1 MTSTAKHKKHRSLT
15 SLSTYINE
23 RLKPISISKH
33 KSKRKS
39 KQKKRL
45 KKTRKTKKLSIE
57 VYTFTGDKY
66 KVHINKG
73 STIYNL
79 KHYITKHHGIQFYK
93 QRYLVI
99 PSEKVMEFTN
109 TFHSKKAEKY
119 IHDKYKTYLRNNYV
133 LKEGESYSLFVYE
146 RAISNASLK
155 RFMNYY
161 FERETR
167 RRRTLIE
174 YYGEIEDWDVQG
186 VTDLSRG
193 IDQAE
198 GVIPHPHFFTFNK
211 NLNKWDVG
219 AVTNMTG
226 MFKDCARFNQPLND
240 WDVSQVTLFSRMFS
254 GCERFNQPLDKWDV
268 RKGRSFTRMFGKC
281 NRFNKPLHTWK
292 IGEKHTGFDIH
303 MGAMFAGCV
312 KFNRPLNNWDTSK
325 VFSID
330 GMFNNC
336 QEFDQPLDKWDVS
349 KCKSLGEVFSHCY
362 EFNQPLNSWDVK
374 QVTEFVG
381 LFEHCKKFNRP
392 LHNWNLS
399 NAEQL
404 NSMFI
409 GCIKFDQSLN
419 SWNVRKVKDM
429 TSMFKYCERFN
440 KPLHKWKVYNVVEME
455 SMFEGCKRFD
465 QPLHSW
471 KIENLL
477 NAVAMFRDCTSFKQN
492 ISNWI
497 FPDTN
502 EFEGGWDTIIINPT
516 LHMIKDTPIADI
528 EEYQPTKIYTE
539 NPIKLDE
546 IADFRANPEPYRT
559 IDPYL
564 NHTSFDQEYNH
575 WWDV

>member
-1 MTSTAKHKKHRSLT
+1 MNQTIKYNRKKLNKSRTPLFKYKKKS
-15 SLSTYINE
+15 
-23 RLKPISISKH
+23 LKPISA
-33 KSKRKS
+33 R
-39 KQKKRL
+39 KQKL
-45 KKTRKTKKLSIE
+45 KKTRKTHAKTKKISIE
-57 VYTFTGDKY
+57 VYTFTGDRY

-93 QRYLVI
+93 QRFTVI

-109 TFHSKKAEKY
+109 TFHNKKAEKY
-119 IHDKYKTYLRNNYV
+119 IHDKYKNYLRNNYV
-133 LKEGESYSLFVYE
+133 LKEGETYSLFIEE
-146 RAISNASLK
+146 RAIHNDVLGYY
-155 RFMNYY
+155 MNIYY
-161 FERETR
+161 GAPARAH
-167 RRRTLIE
+167 RRTRLIE

-198 GVIPHPHFFTFNK
+198 GIIPHPHFFTFNK

-226 MFKDCARFNQPLND
+226 MFKDCTQFNQPLND
-240 WDVSQVTLFSRMFS
+240 WDVSQVILFSRMFS

-268 RKGRSFTRMFGKC
+268 RKGRSFTRMFGRCK
-281 NRFNKPLHTWK
+281 RFNKPLHTWK

-303 MGAMFAGCV
+303 MGSMFSGCV
-312 KFNRPLNNWDTSK
+312 KFNQPLNNWDTSK

-336 QEFDQPLDKWDVS
+336 QEFNQPLDKWDVS

-362 EFNQPLNSWDVK
+362 EFNQPLNTWDVK
-374 QVTEFVG
+374 QVIEFVG
-381 LFEHCKKFNRP
+381 LFEHCKKFNKP
-392 LHNWNLS
+392 LHYWDLS

-409 GCIKFDQSLN
+409 GCTKFDQSLN
-419 SWNVRKVKDM
+419 NWNVRKVKDM
-429 TSMFKYCERFN
+429 TSMFKYCETFN
-440 KPLHKWKVYNVVEME
+440 KPLNKWKVSNVIEME

-471 KIENLL
+471 KIDNLL

-497 FPDTN
+497 FPATN
-502 EFEGGWDTIIINPT
+502 EFEGGWDTVEINPT

-528 EEYQPTKIYTE
+528 KEYQPTKIHTKK
-539 NPIKLDE
+539 PIKLDE
-546 IADFRANPEPYRT
+546 ITDFRANSEPYRNN
-559 IDPYL
+559 DSYL
-564 NHTSFDQEYNH
+564 NNLESDQEYNH
-575 WWDV
+575 WWDA